1 MSVLK
6 ELLATAV
13 ARQASDVHIK
23 AYAEPFFRI
32 HAVLTESGFE
42 KLTPEYMDTIVK
54 DILPPYLEE
63 SFLRTHEADFSLLEE
78 GVGRFRVNIFMAQ
91 GIPVIALRHVKSEI
105 PTFEELRLPLQLKKL
120 AYVERGIILLSGT
133 TGSGKSTTLAAIIGE
148 INRTQ
153 RVRVVTVEDPI
164 EYAFVDDQAVISQRE
179 VGLDTL
185 SFENALKHLMRQDP
199 DVILI
204 GEMRDKNSIMTA
216 LLAAETGHLVL
227 STLHAGTADLAV
239 PRILDVFPSSEHDQ
253 IRMALAANL
262 HAVVCQR
269 LVPDVQGKVI
279 PSVEIMINTPT
290 VRKLLE
296 KNQLELLGAAI
307 ETGTDD
313 GMQTFN
319 QSLYHHIKNG
329 LITEEEGLRHAT
341 NPEALKMNLQGI
353 FLDEGRRILAAAT

>member
-1 MSVLK
+1 MSILK
-6 ELLATAV
+6 ELLSTAV
-13 ARQASDVHIK
+13 NRGASDVHVK
-23 AYAEPFFRI
+23 PYTEPFFRI
-32 HAVLTESGFE
+32 HSALTESGFE
-42 KLTPEYMDTIVK
+42 RLSPEYMDEIIK

-63 SFLRTHEADFSLLEE
+63 EFGTTHEADFSLLEE
-78 GVGRFRVNIFMAQ
+78 GVGRFRVNIFMSH
-91 GIPVIALRHVKSEI
+91 GIPVLAMRYVKSEI

-120 AYVERGIILLSGT
+120 AYVDRGIILLSGT

-153 RVRVVTVEDPI
+153 RVRVVTVEDPV
-164 EYAFVDDQAVISQRE
+164 EYTFNDDQSVISQRE

-204 GEMRDKNSIMTA
+204 GEMRDKMSIMTA
-216 LLAAETGHLVL
+216 ILAAETGHLVL

-239 PRILDVFPSSEHDQ
+239 PRILDVFPSAEHDQ
-253 IRMALAANL
+253 IRMAISANL
-262 HAVVCQR
+262 YAVICQR
-269 LVPDVQGKVI
+269 LIPDTQGKVV
-279 PSVEIMINTPT
+279 PAVEIMINTPT

-296 KNQLELLGAAI
+296 KNKLEILAAAI
-307 ETGTDD
+307 ETGVED

-329 LITEEEGLRHAT
+329 LITEEEGMRYAT
-341 NPEALKMNLQGI
+341 NPEALRMNLQGI
-353 FLDEGRRILAAAT
+353 FLDEGRRILSTSL